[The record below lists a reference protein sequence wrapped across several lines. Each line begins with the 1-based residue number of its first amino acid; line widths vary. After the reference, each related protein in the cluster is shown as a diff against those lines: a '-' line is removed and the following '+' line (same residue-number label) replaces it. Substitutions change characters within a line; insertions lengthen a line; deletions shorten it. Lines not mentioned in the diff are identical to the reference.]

1 MKKLYI
7 VLLGVALFALVIASV
22 YSGSQSSVS
31 PSPTTEVVT
40 QEKDLTNLAS
50 DTLLHLNI
58 TNDCPKHASVSDLH
72 WMDCATRVNAIRD
85 TASQIDRV
93 ESSGFAQHNMDAAV
107 QLDYDRKNLAAELN
121 SFHAEF
127 DGK

>member
-1 MKKLYI
+1 MKKLHI
-7 VLLGVALFALVIASV
+7 VLLGVALFALVIGSV

-58 TNDCPKHASVSDLH
+58 TNDCPKHASVSHLH

-107 QLDYDRKNLAAELN
+107 QLDYDREKLAAELN

-127 DGK
+127 DGQ

>member
-7 VLLGVALFALVIASV
+7 VLLGVALFALVIGSV

-50 DTLLHLNI
+50 DTLLQLNI
-58 TNDCPKHASVSDLH
+58 TNDCPKHASVSHLH

-85 TASQIDRV
+85 TASQIDLV

-121 SFHAEF
+121 SFHDEF

>member
-7 VLLGVALFALVIASV
+7 VLLGVALFALVIGSV
-22 YSGSQSSVS
+22 YSGSQPSVS
-31 PSPTTEVVT
+31 PSPATEVVT

-50 DTLLHLNI
+50 DTLLQLNI
-58 TNDCPKHASVSDLH
+58 TNDCPKHASVSHLH

-85 TASQIDRV
+85 TASQIDLV

-107 QLDYDRKNLAAELN
+107 QLDYDREKLAAELN

-127 DGK
+127 DGQ

>member
-7 VLLGVALFALVIASV
+7 VLLGVALFALVIGSV

-50 DTLLHLNI
+50 DTVP
-58 TNDCPKHASVSDLH
+58 TNNSV
-72 WMDCATRVNAIRD
+72 
-85 TASQIDRV
+85 
-93 ESSGFAQHNMDAAV
+93 
-107 QLDYDRKNLAAELN
+107 
-121 SFHAEF
+121 
-127 DGK
+127 

>member
-7 VLLGVALFALVIASV
+7 VLLGVALFALVIGSA

-58 TNDCPKHASVSDLH
+58 TNDCPKHASVSHLH

-127 DGK
+127 DGQ

>member
-1 MKKLYI
+1 MKKLDI
-7 VLLGVALFALVIASV
+7 VLLGVALFALVIGSV

-58 TNDCPKHASVSDLH
+58 TNDCPHAVSHLH
-72 WMDCATRVNAIRD
+72 LMDCATRVNAILD
-85 TASQIDRV
+85 TASRIDRV
-93 ESSGFAQHNMDAAV
+93 ESSGFAQHDMDAAV

-121 SFHAEF
+121 SFHDEF